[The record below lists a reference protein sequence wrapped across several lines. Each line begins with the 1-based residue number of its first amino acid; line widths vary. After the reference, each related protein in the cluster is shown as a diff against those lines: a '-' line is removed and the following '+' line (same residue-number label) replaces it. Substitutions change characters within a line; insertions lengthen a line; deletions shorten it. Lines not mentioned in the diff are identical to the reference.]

1 MNLSFFSPVILHIL
15 SLLFHAILSRIF
27 AKLLGLEDGDGRKN
41 GHAKSYH
48 SADLYSHQCSY
59 KLTDRL
65 PKVSSIMLSLTEIGC
80 QVQKLYLDRGREAGS
95 QTTKAKLF

>member
-48 SADLYSHQCSY
+48 SADLYSY

-65 PKVSSIMLSLTEIGC
+65 PKISSIMLSLTEIGC